1 MVIENSAMLCFAMN
15 DNIDP
20 QNEMHSL
27 ARVTTEELP
36 GYAEWCA
43 EVAASQEGGEDA
55 WLDAFYESRTEG

>member
-1 MVIENSAMLCFAMN
+1 MN
-15 DNIDP
+15 EQLDP
-20 QNEMHSL
+20 QNPTHSL

-43 EVAASQEGGEDA
+43 EVDASQEGGEDK